1 MTLITSRASCDAKDV
16 ENEFQ
21 FLIVCSQYD
30 SLRNV
35 LYSKIESPSFATMT
49 DHNKFVYLL
58 TTPSVAKIVAQFIV
72 DAFDERPVKM

>member
-1 MTLITSRASCDAKDV
+1 MSLIRICVLYFGLFYPMQD
-16 ENEFQ
+16 N
-21 FLIVCSQYD
+21 
-30 SLRNV
+30 LRNV

-49 DHNKFVYLL
+49 DHKKFVYLL